1 MGVVPAQAGT
11 VTHGFGWYLLLLLI
25 LLLSGSM
32 LGEHAPGTLPNES
45 GIGRY
50 LAWGLRLAN
59 YASAGIILL
68 FVGNMTEE
76 ELPTT
81 RVLRWLS
88 ALFATTAIGGLA
100 GLLLPPVQIPTPA
113 RYLLPGALTD
123 NGFVKQLVTVT
134 FAQWQT
140 VLGDAA
146 PRPSA
151 PFVYTNTWGNML
163 SLLLPYFIVG
173 AVLWTR
179 GKRRHLAI
187 GLLVLTVPAVIYSL
201 QPWAVARP
209 ARRRGIPAVPAGPP
223 GKPAGGAG
231 GGSDGRRGRPRGG
244 HHAAVRSDPR
254 PGRQPSLQ

>member
-1 MGVVPAQAGT
+1 AVPMAWELYRRRRVRLPT
-11 VTHGFGWYLLLLLI
+11 GFGWYLLLLLI

-100 GLLLPPVQIPTPA
+100 GL
-113 RYLLPGALTD
+113 RSEE
-123 NGFVKQLVTVT
+123 
-134 FAQWQT
+134 
-140 VLGDAA
+140 
-146 PRPSA
+146 RR
-151 PFVYTNTWGNML
+151 
-163 SLLLPYFIVG
+163 VG
-173 AVLWTR
+173 KECR
-179 GKRRHLAI
+179 
-187 GLLVLTVPAVIYSL
+187 
-201 QPWAVARP
+201 
-209 ARRRGIPAVPAGPP
+209 ARRSPP
-223 GKPAGGAG
+223 QLFM
-231 GGSDGRRGRPRGG
+231 
-244 HHAAVRSDPR
+244 V
-254 PGRQPSLQ
+254 